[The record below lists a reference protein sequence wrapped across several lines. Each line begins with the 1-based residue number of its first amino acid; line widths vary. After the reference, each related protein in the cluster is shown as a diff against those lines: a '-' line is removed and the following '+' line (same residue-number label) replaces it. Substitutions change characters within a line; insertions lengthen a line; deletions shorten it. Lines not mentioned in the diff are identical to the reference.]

1 MCKVCFVQLHN
12 HSCYS
17 ERDAHSRIDKL
28 IDKAIENKQ
37 KAIGLTDHGAMHGI
51 PEFMNLA
58 KQKGIKGIAGF
69 EGYMTIGDR
78 ADKTEKHYHQ
88 LLLAKNEVGFR
99 NLMKLSSIGF
109 IDGFHGRPRFSFDD
123 LVKHSEGLV
132 ITSSCLAGVI
142 PQAILN
148 GDYKYAKKLIRK
160 FDALKDFYLEV
171 QPTPMAEQKIVNDF
185 LFKASLEEDVPLLA
199 TCDVHYVDK
208 EDMTAHMGML
218 CLARKAT
225 MDDPPMYP
233 SEESYWLKGSKQV
246 FIDFISQGYPKD
258 QVIEAMNNTGKV
270 ADEVD
275 FELKKDK
282 DLLPVF
288 PLEGDT
294 TSLKQIQAMIKDGLK
309 RKIPKVTTTYV
320 ERVKFEL
327 GVISQK
333 GYIDYFLIVADA
345 IKWCKEQGILIN
357 FGRGSGAGSLVAY
370 LLDITEVDPIKH
382 GLFFERFLDI
392 TRQKMPDI
400 DTDIQSERRHELFTY
415 LKEKYGYNR
424 VAQVTNYTRMS
435 AKSAFKNALMI
446 YDVPFGKAQEITN
459 LIPSK
464 MLIEEVYQV
473 VPKLA
478 KIRKETVETK
488 QGKRIPLEDV
498 FKMAEAFEGVISNT
512 SIHAGGILITPDDLT
527 NHFPLHGTKEET
539 AVQWNKDDVEEMGG
553 VKFDFLGLKTLSI
566 VGSCLESIKKETGKD
581 LDIYEIA
588 RRADDP
594 EVYERISKGLT
605 SNSFQLNSSGMR
617 DLCKKVKPTEFK
629 HIVAINALYRPPAL
643 ASGDTWR
650 YANIK
655 NGQEE
660 ERYSHPE
667 ERQITGETYGVITY
681 QEHVMQLVHHF
692 AGWDYGRGDKLRKMS
707 AEQLEELRMEFIND
721 AEHHMKLTSYDPK
734 FKSQMNE
741 LWDRIV
747 QYMGYGF
754 NKSHGVAYSML
765 TYLTVYLEHYY
776 PEHYM
781 SAILTSKMSDQD
793 VLAKVF
799 QDIKRENFEVVA
811 PDINK
816 SELSFVAS
824 QGKIVFPMGMVSG
837 VGEKAVVEL
846 LKHRPYNSLDD
857 LFDRVNKQI
866 VSKRAMKPLVFAG
879 AFDNL
884 HPELTRKEIY
894 IKYLQLKKE
903 KKAEIE
909 EAQQMEWNESIM
921 AEKEKELLGVYVTYN
936 PMDKYH
942 LKPWSSFVDGSTGA
956 FTAGQIN
963 KVKAFNDKNG
973 NRMAFASLDTQEG
986 VRELVIFSHI
996 YASNSDLIKKN
1007 KKVMAEGKRD
1017 GEKLIVN
1024 TIKELD

>member
-28 IDKAIENKQ
+28 IDRAIENKQ

-69 EGYMTIGDR
+69 EGYMTMGDK

-123 LVKHSEGLV
+123 LVKHSEGV
-132 ITSSCLAGVI
+132 VVTSSCLAGVI

-148 GDYKYAKKLIRK
+148 GDYNKASKLIRQ
-160 FDALKDFYLEV
+160 FDALGDFYLEV
-171 QPTPMAEQKIVNDF
+171 QPTPMSEQKMVNDF

-199 TCDVHYVDK
+199 TCDVHYVDQA
-208 EDMTAHMGML
+208 DMKAHQGML

-225 MDDPPMYP
+225 MDDPPAYP

-246 FIDFISQGYPKD
+246 FMDFISQGYPKD

-270 ADEVD
+270 ADKVD
-275 FELKKDK
+275 FDLKKDK

-288 PLEGDT
+288 PLEGDM
-294 TSLKQIQAMIKDGLK
+294 TSLKQIQTMIKDGLK

-424 VAQVTNYTRMS
+424 VAQVTNYTKMS

-446 YDVPFGKAQEITN
+446 YDVPFGKSQEITN
-459 LIPSK
+459 LIPDN

-478 KIRKETVETK
+478 KMRKETVETK

-498 FKMAEAFEGVISNT
+498 FTMAEAFEGVISNT
-512 SIHAGGILITPDDLT
+512 SIHAGGILITPDDIT
-527 NHFPLHGTKEET
+527 NHFPLHGTKEEA

-566 VGSCLESIKKETGKD
+566 VGSCLESIHMETGKY

-594 EVYERISKGLT
+594 AVYERISKGLT

-617 DLCKKVKPTEFK
+617 DLCKQVQPTEFK

-655 NGQEE
+655 NGREE

-667 ERQITGETYGVITY
+667 EKQITGETYGVITY

-707 AEQLEELRMEFIND
+707 AEQLEELRAEFIWDSVSNFD
-721 AEHHMKLTSYDPK
+721 YDQDNVE
-734 FKSQMNE
+734 FIAQMGD

-765 TYLTVYLEHYY
+765 TYLTVFLEHYY

-781 SAILTSKMSDQD
+781 SAILTSKMSDQET
-793 VLAKVF
+793 LAKVF
-799 QDIKRENFEVVA
+799 QDIKRENFEVIA
-811 PDINK
+811 PDVNK

-824 QGKIVFPMGMVSG
+824 QGRIIFPMGMING

-846 LKHRPYNSLDD
+846 LENRPFTSIEDV
-857 LFDRVNKQI
+857 FERVNKR
-866 VSKRAMKPLVFAG
+866 VVTKRAMKPLIFAG
-879 AFDNL
+879 AFDSL
-884 HPELTRKEIY
+884 HPELTRKDIY
-894 IKYLQLKKE
+894 IKYLELKKDP
-903 KKAEIE
+903 KKTIE
-909 EAQQMEWNESIM
+909 EAKAMEWNENIM
-921 AEKEKELLGVYVTYN
+921 ADEEKELLGVYVTYN

-942 LKPWSSFVDGSTGA
+942 LKPWSSFPDGVKGA
-956 FTAGQIN
+956 FIAGQVS

-973 NRMAFASLDTQEG
+973 NRMAFASVDTQEG
-986 VRELVIFSHI
+986 IRELVIFSHI
-996 YASNSDLIKKN
+996 YGSNSDVIKKN
-1007 KKVMAEGKRD
+1007 TKVIAEGRRD
-1017 GEKLIVN
+1017 GEKLIVD

>member
-17 ERDAHSRIDKL
+17 QRDAHSRIDKL

-58 KQKGIKGIAGF
+58 KEKGIKGIAGF
-69 EGYMTIGDR
+69 EGYMTLG
-78 ADKTEKHYHQ
+78 DKTDKTQKHYHQ
-88 LLLAKNEVGFR
+88 LLLAKNEVGFK

-109 IDGFHGRPRFSFDD
+109 IDGFHGRPRFGFDD
-123 LVKHSEGLV
+123 LLEHSEGLV
-132 ITSSCLAGVI
+132 ITSSCLAGAI
-142 PQAILN
+142 PQAILE
-148 GDYKYAKKLIRK
+148 GEYKYARKLIRM
-160 FDALKDFYLEV
+160 FNEFEDFYLEV

-185 LFKASLEEDVPLLA
+185 LFKESIKEGVPLLA
-199 TCDVHYVDK
+199 TCDVHYVDQ

-225 MDDPPMYP
+225 MDDPPAYP

-246 FIDFISQGYPKD
+246 FMDFISQGYPKD

-270 ADEVD
+270 ADKVD
-275 FELKKDK
+275 FELKKGK

-288 PLEGDT
+288 PLEGDR
-294 TSLKQIQAMIKDGLK
+294 TSLKEIQSMIKDGLK
-309 RKIPKVTTTYV
+309 RKIPVVTTTYV

-327 GVISQK
+327 GVISKK

-370 LLDITEVDPIKH
+370 LMDITEVDPIKH

-392 TRQKMPDI
+392 SRQKMPDI

-415 LKEKYGYNR
+415 LKEKYGYDR
-424 VAQVTNYTRMS
+424 VAQVTNYTKMS
-435 AKSAFKNALMI
+435 AKSAFKNSLMI
-446 YDVPFGKAQEITN
+446 HDIPFGKSQEITN
-459 LIPSK
+459 LIPDN
-464 MLIEEVYQV
+464 MLIEEVYKV

-478 KIRKETVETK
+478 KMRKETIETK
-488 QGKRIPLEDV
+488 QGKRIPLEGV

-512 SIHAGGILITPDDLT
+512 SIHAGGILITPDELT

-566 VGSCLESIKKETGKD
+566 VASCLESIKKETGKD

-594 EVYERISKGLT
+594 AIYERISKGLT

-617 DLCKKVKPTEFK
+617 DLCKQVKPTEFK

-655 NGQEE
+655 NGKEE

-667 ERQITGETYGVITY
+667 EKQITGETYGVITY

-707 AEQLEELRMEFIND
+707 AEQLEGIREEFLADCHANG
-721 AEHHMKLTSYDPK
+721 YD
-734 FKSQMNE
+734 SDDEQCGLYE

-781 SAILTSKMSDQD
+781 SAILTSKMSDQE

-799 QDIKRENFEVVA
+799 QDIKRENFEVIA
-811 PDINK
+811 PDVNK

-824 QGKIVFPMGMVSG
+824 QGKIIFPLGMING
-837 VGEKAVVEL
+837 VGETAVVEL
-846 LKHRPYNSLDD
+846 LKHRPFASIEDV
-857 LFDRVNKQI
+857 FERVNKRA
-866 VSKRAMKPLVFAG
+866 VSKRAMKPLIFAG
-879 AFDNL
+879 AFDSL
-884 HPELTRKEIY
+884 HPDATRKEIY
-894 IKYLQLKKE
+894 LKYLSLKKE
-903 KKAEIE
+903 PKKEIDKVIE
-909 EAQQMEWNESIM
+909 MEWNENKM
-921 AEKEKELLGVYVTYN
+921 AEAEKELLGVYVTHN

-942 LKPWSSFVDGSTGA
+942 LKPWSSFPDGVRGA
-956 FTAGQIN
+956 FTAGQIS

-973 NRMAFASLDTQEG
+973 NRMAFASVDTQEG

-996 YASNSDLIKKN
+996 YGANSDVIKKN

-1017 GEKLIVN
+1017 GEKLIVD